1 MAPKG
6 RSIATTCRQ
15 VTLGKEEAATR
26 TRKATK
32 SCKGSQEKYGAWAA
46 EVTQLGWQIPGNLD
60 LEDSG
65 A

>member
-1 MAPKG
+1 M
-6 RSIATTCRQ
+6 
-15 VTLGKEEAATR
+15 GKEEAATR
-26 TRKATK
+26 TRKASKT
-32 SCKGSQEKYGAWAA
+32 CKGSQEKYGAWAA